1 MFIHIKALDARGIGC
16 IGPINAKRP
25 AKNAGA
31 NSWHHQQFKQSDKR
45 FLPRGWDRVTY
56 QQMPS
61 GRWLMALVWRDNKFV
76 KMLTSVYVA
85 GGVKKEVQRWDK
97 VS

>member
-1 MFIHIKALDARGIGC
+1 
-16 IGPINAKRP
+16 
-25 AKNAGA
+25 
-31 NSWHHQQFKQSDKR
+31 
-45 FLPRGWDRVTY
+45 
-56 QQMPS
+56 
-61 GRWLMALVWRDNKFV
+61 MALVWRDNKFV